1 MKLIDGKKI
10 AADLLDEIAR
20 EVNLLTSQ
28 GKRPPHLATV
38 LVGHDE
44 ASETYVANKVR
55 ACHNCGFNATVV
67 RHDVDVTQDELLA
80 TIDRLNRDESID
92 GFIVQLPL
100 PDHIDEQRVIEAID
114 YRKDVDGFH
123 PINVGRLALGL
134 PCFPTATPQGI
145 ATLLDRCH
153 ISTEGKHCVV
163 LGNDHIVGR
172 PTAELLMRK
181 AFPGNCAVTVCN
193 GDTPHLEDLTR
204 RADILIAAIGIP
216 HFVKAHM
223 VKDGAVVIDAGT
235 TRLPSEDS
243 PGHYRLHGDVDFDAV
258 APKCAFIT
266 PVPGGVGPMTVV
278 SLLKNTLLAATRPAL
293 LS

>member
-1 MKLIDGKKI
+1 MVIDGKKI
-10 AADLLDEIAR
+10 ANDLLDEIAQ
-20 EVNLLTSQ
+20 EVKLLTAKGQ
-28 GKRPPHLATV
+28 RPPHLAIV

-55 ACHNCGFNATVV
+55 ACHSCGFDATVV
-67 RHDVDVTQDELLA
+67 RHEVDVTQGELLA
-80 TIDRLNRDESID
+80 TIDSLNRDERFN
-92 GFIVQLPL
+92 GYIVQLPL
-100 PDHIDEQRVIEAID
+100 PDHIDEQRIIEAID

-145 ATLLDRCH
+145 AMLLDRCH
-153 ISTEGKHCVV
+153 ITAEGKHCVV
-163 LGNDHIVGR
+163 LGNDNIVGR

-181 AFPGNCAVTVCN
+181 AFPGNCTVTVCN
-193 GDTPHLEDLTR
+193 GDTGHVEDITR
-204 RADILIAAIGIP
+204 MADILIAAVGRP

-223 VKDGAVVIDAGT
+223 VKEGAVVIDAGT
-235 TRLPSEDS
+235 TRLPSDDA

-258 APKCAFIT
+258 APKCAAIT

-278 SLLKNTLLAATRPAL
+278 SLMRNTLLAATQEL
-293 LS
+293 